1 MDSSNEF
8 DDMTAN
14 VELEAQDALVHLD
27 AKAAWDRNVTIL
39 RVGVDG
45 LVFAVAATGEH
56 GVQVETIDYR
66 NELEEQNGASYV
78 AFLRSVRSVGSFLD
92 ELGRRPLDPER
103 STLTASEESRQI
115 LAVYDDHVN
124 GRAGRRA
131 DMLRLHLRLHEDWAA
146 WHQFSGTQFDQQ
158 AFGDLLEELIHNVV
172 VPAQADLLEVV
183 DTIRMSSNATF
194 EGSINRANGSQ
205 SVVYKEENTATA
217 GAARTLAVP
226 QTITLRLPVFE
237 GYPVEYEVQ
246 AWFRIATSNGKLRLS
261 VKLKPTRRVYLAA
274 WADVQQE
281 IVETLA
287 ERTGHGFTILDA

>member
-1 MDSSNEF
+1 
-8 DDMTAN
+8 MTAN

-27 AKAAWDRNVTIL
+27 AKAAWDRNVTIV
-39 RVGVDG
+39 RTDVNG
-45 LVFAVAATGEH
+45 LMFAVAATGER
-56 GVQVETIDYR
+56 GVQVQAIDYR
-66 NELEEQNGASYV
+66 SDIDEQDGRPYIDGT
-78 AFLRSVRSVGSFLD
+78 RSVRSVGSFLD
-92 ELGRRPLDPER
+92 ELGRRPLDPAR
-103 STLTASEESRQI
+103 STLTAQEAARQI
-115 LAVYDDHVN
+115 TAVYDDHVN
-124 GRAGRRA
+124 GRAGRQV
-131 DMLRLHLRLHEDWAA
+131 DKLRLELKLHEDWAA
-146 WHQFSGTQFDQQ
+146 WHKFSGARFDQQ

-246 AWFRIATSNGKLRLS
+246 AWFRIATSDGKLRLS